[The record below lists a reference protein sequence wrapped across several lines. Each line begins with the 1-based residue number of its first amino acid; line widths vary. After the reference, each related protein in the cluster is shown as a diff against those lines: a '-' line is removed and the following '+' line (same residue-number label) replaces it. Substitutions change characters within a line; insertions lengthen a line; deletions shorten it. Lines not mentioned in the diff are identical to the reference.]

1 MKRTTPEYD
10 QKDIDAGQNA
20 EHLLGDEAFQTALQR
35 ARERITNRWMVADTP
50 LAREELHALI
60 VALNYVVAELMATAA
75 GGKQAQHL
83 KKQELRPS
91 TTEGE

>member
-20 EHLLGDEAFQTALQR
+20 EHLLRDETFQTALHR

-83 KKQELRPS
+83 KKSVGPS